1 MNPGGGPGGMKP
13 GQNNHN
19 DPMGTSSSDAN
30 ICRDYMRNGQF
41 GYGFFPLVGQHLN
54 KDIDRAI
61 MLLAL
66 HSG

>member
-1 MNPGGGPGGMKP
+1 MVLVAV
-13 GQNNHN
+13 GQSN
-19 DPMGTSSSDAN
+19 ALQ
-30 ICRDYMRNGQF
+30 GQF